1 MSNCGILKELDHQWR
16 QLLTE
21 NPQMR
26 IRDAAAQLCVSEAE
40 LLASQMVVE
49 EPRYLVTRL
58 DGEYRNLMRDLKPLG
73 KVMALTRN
81 DAMVHEKIG
90 VYGNVTV
97 HGAMGLALGVI
108 DLRIFF
114 NHFVHAFAV
123 TEESHVGVRYS
134 LQFFDS
140 TGTAVHKIYSTN
152 NTDLLAFDRLVNRY
166 RAEEQSPVL
175 EISAPDVENLLTA
188 PQQLNI
194 DRLREDWSGLKDVH
208 HFNAMLKQ
216 HQVARIPAYQVVGMQ
231 YARPLATEAFDQ
243 ALTLASERK
252 LSIMVFVGNRGMIQ
266 IHTGPI
272 NSIKRTGPWFN
283 ILDGGFNLHANT
295 DRINQL
301 WLVRKPTTD
310 GIITSLEMYDQDGQQ
325 QALLFGERE
334 NGQPESQEWRALLD
348 EVCRQHG
355 INESS
360 ANEAPAVSGSTQS
373 CNQPQPQPCN
383 TSLSNT
389 ATEEAVQ

>member
-1 MSNCGILKELDHQWR
+1 MSNCGILKELDRQWR

-26 IRDAAAQLCVSEAE
+26 IRDAAARLCVSEAE
-40 LLASQMVVE
+40 LLASQMVVDD
-49 EPRYLVTRL
+49 PHHLVTRL
-58 DGEYRNLMRDLKPLG
+58 EGEYRNLMRDLKPLG
-73 KVMALTRN
+73 KMMALTRN
-81 DAMVHEKIG
+81 DAMVHEKTG
-90 VYGNVTV
+90 AYENVTV
-97 HGAMGLALGVI
+97 HGAMGLALGII
-108 DLRIFF
+108 DLRMFF
-114 NHFVHAFAV
+114 NHFVYAFAV
-123 TEESHVGVRYS
+123 TEESRIGVRYS

-152 NTDLLAFDRLVNRY
+152 NTDLLAFDQLVSRY
-166 RAEEQSPVL
+166 RAKDQSPVL

-231 YARPLATEAFDQ
+231 YARPLATAAFEE
-243 ALTLASERK
+243 ALTLASERE

-266 IHTGPI
+266 IHTGLI

-295 DRINQL
+295 EMISQL

-310 GIITSLEMYDQDGQQ
+310 GIITSLEMYDQNGQQ

-334 NGQPESQEWRALLD
+334 NGQPESPEWRALLNDVCQRYAID
-348 EVCRQHG
+348 ESSVNQAADQRASG
-355 INESS
+355 INTLSS
-360 ANEAPAVSGSTQS
+360 H
-373 CNQPQPQPCN
+373 N
-383 TSLSNT
+383 TRS
-389 ATEEAVQ
+389 ATEEVIQ